1 MYGSWQADFSA
12 KPLTNLPLIKTFSAR
27 LLNLIAAMRFTVK
40 SALIVVYQYWS
51 RRNWLRNQSFSYRF
65 TVWTNLRSMGIFLM
79 MKTVDRD
86 AIGAFQSIR
95 RWMLLYLSPNV
106 INCSLQM
113 LCSWPISSTFL
124 TRNSTLL
131 ASKWLIHLIPI
142 VQSVNHRSLV
152 VMPRLQY
159 EINYLTTQPML
170 GLVNMNRENLSTPD
184 IANIRKIITTKTVN
198 HSESRLILGSCQAKV
213 LIR

>member
-12 KPLTNLPLIKTFSAR
+12 KPLTNLPLIKTSSVR

-152 VMPRLQY
+152 VVPRLQY

-213 LIR
+213 

>member
-152 VMPRLQY
+152 VVPRLQY

-213 LIR
+213 